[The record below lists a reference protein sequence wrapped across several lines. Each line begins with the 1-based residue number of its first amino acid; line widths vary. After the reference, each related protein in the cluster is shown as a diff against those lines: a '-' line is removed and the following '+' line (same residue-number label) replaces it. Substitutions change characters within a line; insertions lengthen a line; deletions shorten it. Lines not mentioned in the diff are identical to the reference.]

1 MVKQNNIKNIGWEI
15 TFSPEKNRLFLYAVY
30 FFRKENIPLSIPG
43 DLRLISVYNE
53 KIISVI
59 LSTAMEIAV

>member
-1 MVKQNNIKNIGWEI
+1 MVKQNKINQTGWEF
-15 TFSPEKNRLFLYAVY
+15 TFSLERNRLFLYAVY

>member
-1 MVKQNNIKNIGWEI
+1 MVKQKNIKNIGWKI

>member
-1 MVKQNNIKNIGWEI
+1 MGNHVLIK
-15 TFSPEKNRLFLYAVY
+15 KNRVFLYAVY

-59 LSTAMEIAV
+59 LSTSMEISV